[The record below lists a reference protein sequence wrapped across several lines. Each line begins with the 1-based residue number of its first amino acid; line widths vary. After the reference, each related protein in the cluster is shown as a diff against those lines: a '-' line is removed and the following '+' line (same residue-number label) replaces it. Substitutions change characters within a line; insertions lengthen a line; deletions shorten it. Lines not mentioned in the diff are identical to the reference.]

1 MFKKIIVIILLVA
14 ISIFVFVKYFNNSE
28 TLEENISQKEEGFSN
43 SNILENVE
51 YVSKDTKGNQYIIKA
66 KKGEIDFNNSD
77 IIFLED
83 VSSTIML
90 LNSDVIK
97 IKSDFGKYN
106 TSNYDTI
113 FSKNVIIDYLDNKIT
128 GEYLDFSLIDNRMI
142 LSRNI
147 VFTNLENILKGD
159 VIEMDIETKDTKIF
173 MYEKE
178 KKVNIKNKK
187 Y

>member
-1 MFKKIIVIILLVA
+1 MPGTPNLL
-14 ISIFVFVKYFNNSE
+14 SFF
-28 TLEENISQKEEGFSN
+28 LESKEGWIEDS
-43 SNILENVE
+43 LE
-51 YVSKDTKGNQYIIKA
+51 IIKN
-66 KKGEIDFNNSD
+66 NNSD